1 MSERNRN
8 NDINSNLNIEMM
20 LNNNYNKTIKED
32 STTIS
37 GNSKVNEKNVKNT
50 ESSEENEDTNRIEN
64 PIANVEQ
71 NLNIDI

>member
-20 LNNNYNKTIKED
+20 LNNNYNKNIKED